1 MAFIIGTSDFGMS
14 EMDQLIPLQPFPQLI
29 EMRAAEEDWTG
40 KINQS
45 QRRKLQN
52 RLNKRASRRRREIAI
67 ASPSTEIVD
76 AGQPS
81 LSSVTKS
88 GGCNDTVWRSSG
100 QPDALQLS
108 KRRLAAKPLCRI
120 GLPDGRDVL
129 TSAAQAAHQRYRMR
143 QPDPRQLIDVLRF
156 NVFYALVH
164 NAKVLGFNDDWLK
177 YDAISPFGAM
187 QVNLANP
194 LIAANCPPN
203 MKPTMLQTMVEHHP
217 WIDLLPCP
225 HMRDNFLKLVCD
237 KGEDAVD
244 EDGLCVD
251 IVDGASAR
259 RPEDVCIITWGEP
272 WKLSDWEVTES
283 FMKKWAW
290 LLEGCTE
297 LLESTNRWRKKRG
310 LHDIRLA

>member
-1 MAFIIGTSDFGMS
+1 MMQSNLSKRRDRFTRC
-14 EMDQLIPLQPFPQLI
+14 I
-29 EMRAAEEDWTG
+29 EA
-40 KINQS
+40 N
-45 QRRKLQN
+45 N
-52 RLNKRASRRRREIAI
+52 RSMLGRRREIAV
-67 ASPSTEIVD
+67 ATTSTEIFD
-76 AGQPS
+76 ASQPS
-81 LSSVTKS
+81 LSSMTKS
-88 GGCNDTVWRSSG
+88 SGFDDTVWCSSG
-100 QPDALQLS
+100 QPHTLQLPQ
-108 KRRLAAKPLCRI
+108 RELAAKPACRL
-120 GLPDGRDVL
+120 GLPGGRDVL

-156 NVFYALVH
+156 NVFYAFAH

-177 YDAISPFGAM
+177 YEAISPFGAM
-187 QVNLANP
+187 KANLLNP

-225 HMRDNFLKLVCD
+225 HMRDNFLKLVRD
-237 KGEDAVD
+237 KGEDAVN
-244 EDGLCVD
+244 EDDLCVD

-259 RPEDVCIITWGEP
+259 SPEDVCIITWGEP
-272 WKLSDWEVTES
+272 WALSDWEVTEP

-297 LLESTNRWRKKRG
+297 LLESTNRWRRKRG